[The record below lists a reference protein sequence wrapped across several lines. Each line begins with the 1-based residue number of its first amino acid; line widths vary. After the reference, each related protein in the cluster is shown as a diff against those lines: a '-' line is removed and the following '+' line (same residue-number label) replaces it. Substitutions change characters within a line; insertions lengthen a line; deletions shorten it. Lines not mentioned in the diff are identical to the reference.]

1 VGRPLIKHGFIAILF
16 IAVCCAVQVP
26 AAAAD
31 QANWQVCFTPGQD
44 CTGLIVSKIDRAQGS
59 IRVQAYSFTSVPILS
74 ALKRAHDRGV
84 DVEVIVD
91 KTSARPSKS
100 GSRYSAATYLSNA
113 GVPVW
118 VDTKVAI
125 AHNKV
130 MVIDGAVVV
139 TGSFNFTSSAQT
151 RNAENLLEIADAK
164 LAKLYQ
170 ENWERRRAVSA
181 PYTGPVEFGSS
192 AEE

>member
-1 VGRPLIKHGFIAILF
+1 LASF
-16 IAVCCAVQVP
+16 
-26 AAAAD
+26 
-31 QANWQVCFTPGQD
+31 
-44 CTGLIVSKIDRAQGS
+44 SKKGGCNVR
-59 IRVQAYSFTSVPILS
+59 RTYSFTSVPILP

-100 GSRYSAATYLSNA
+100 GSRYSAATYLSNT

-151 RNAENLLEIADAK
+151 RNSENLLVIADAK

-170 ENWERRRAVSA
+170 ENWERRRAVSIA
-181 PYTGPVEFGSS
+181 YAGPVE
-192 AEE
+192 ATPEVQE